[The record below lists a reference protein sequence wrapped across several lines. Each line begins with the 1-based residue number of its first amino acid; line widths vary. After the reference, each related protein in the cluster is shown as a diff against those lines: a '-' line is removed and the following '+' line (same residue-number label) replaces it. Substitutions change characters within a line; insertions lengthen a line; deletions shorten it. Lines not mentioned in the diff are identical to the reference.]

1 MTRYKSFPEMLS
13 DISTFIANILLY
25 LTNYHKNLKSC
36 LANVATHSGTKR
48 IVALLFITCK
58 MTQIFG
64 VNEEVLLVHHK
75 VIRGY
80 SDPCRWTKNDKRKDT
95 VKFFMF
101 MAP

>member
-1 MTRYKSFPEMLS
+1 MLN
-13 DISTFIANILLY
+13 DISTFMANIILF
-25 LTNYHKNLKSC
+25 LTNYHKNLESC

-58 MTQIFG
+58 MTQFFG

-80 SDPCRWTKNDKRKDT
+80 SIPLDQKW
-95 VKFFMF
+95 
-101 MAP
+101 

>member
-1 MTRYKSFPEMLS
+1 MLS

-25 LTNYHKNLKSC
+25 LTNYHENLKSC

-48 IVALLFITCK
+48 IIVALLFITCK

-80 SDPCRWTKNDKRKDT
+80 SMPLDQKW
-95 VKFFMF
+95 
-101 MAP
+101 